1 METRERGNWTWLG
14 EFLTEQKGSLGQ
26 TTTASLAKSTQ
37 RLVICTRKESNL
49 EEEVESLAEHPVEG
63 GEVEEVGEG
72 EGRAQQGLR
81 QLRWH
86 LVSSRRENVI

>member
-26 TTTASLAKSTQ
+26 TTSLDKSTQ

-49 EEEVESLAEHPVEG
+49 EEEVESLAEHPVKG

-86 LVSSRRENVI
+86 LVLSRRKNVI

>member
-26 TTTASLAKSTQ
+26 TTSLDKSTQ

-49 EEEVESLAEHPVEG
+49 EEEVESLTEHPVEG

-86 LVSSRRENVI
+86 LVLSRRKNVI